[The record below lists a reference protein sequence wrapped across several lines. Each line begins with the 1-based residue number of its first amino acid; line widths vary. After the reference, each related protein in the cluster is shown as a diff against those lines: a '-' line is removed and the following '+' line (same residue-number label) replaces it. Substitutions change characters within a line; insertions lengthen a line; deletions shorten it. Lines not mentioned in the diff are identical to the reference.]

1 MLRAAQKKRRQKRK
15 KTKLGQKQNR
25 TLWQRLKNNSREKQ
39 EEIKQK
45 REILTVLEQIRNQPN
60 RDEAGLS
67 TQQPTE
73 RTGITKAKAIQRDKA
88 L

>member
-1 MLRAAQKKRRQKRK
+1 MGK
-15 KTKLGQKQNR
+15 KQNR

-39 EEIKQK
+39 EEIEQK
-45 REILTVLEQIRNQPN
+45 REILRVIEQIRNQPN

-73 RTGITKAKAIQRDKA
+73 RTGITKSKARQRDHV